1 MRARLAAAAL
11 ARALAC
17 ALACALGAASCE
29 VPPPAAPEVR
39 PGLVVFSVLD
49 PGTIEQTIL
58 VMESR
63 ATVPDL
69 TNRTFVADDPIVSA
83 GEKPVSGARVV
94 LYGPAGDSAVAIE
107 DPVRRA
113 DRLGAGVYRVW
124 TSGNRAFAPPG
135 AYVLLRPGERYRLR
149 ITSPIGA
156 AEGSTRVPTVAS
168 VVTGPTRTINLFR
181 DTVMMSSSG
190 VAGAGFVYSLRATNG
205 NQEGDSQFR
214 RDLERRLILP
224 SLGDDWAFSHVR
236 ERLRSGTRHT
246 LTVTA
251 ADSNYFAYFGDRTDP
266 FADRTGRTNLRG
278 AAGVF
283 GSLMVI
289 YALPITVSVG
299 M

>member
-1 MRARLAAAAL
+1 MRARPTTVATIASAL
-11 ARALAC
+11 GA
-17 ALACALGAASCE
+17 ALGAASCE
-29 VPPPAAPEVR
+29 VPPPSAPEVR

-49 PGTIEQTIL
+49 PGTVQQTIV
-58 VMESR
+58 VMRSR
-63 ATVPDL
+63 ATVPD
-69 TNRTFVADDPIVSA
+69 TNRPFLPEDPVVSS
-83 GEKPVSGARVV
+83 GETPVSGARVV
-94 LYGPAGDSAVAIE
+94 LYDPAGDSAVAVE
-107 DPVRRA
+107 DRTLRG

-135 AYVLLRPGERYRLR
+135 AYVLLRPGARYRLR
-149 ITSPIGA
+149 ITSSIGT
-156 AEGSTRVPTVAS
+156 AEGSTLVPTVTS
-168 VVTGPTRTINLFR
+168 VVTGPARTLNLFR
-181 DTVMMSSSG
+181 DTVLLSSSG

-224 SLGDDWAFSHVR
+224 SLADDWAFSHVR

-299 M
+299 T